1 MLQTLLDSCA
11 ALGVPLTAAQAEQL
25 CDFGARLLEQNR
37 VMNLTAITEP
47 QAVAK
52 LHFADCLALLRI
64 VPFSGKRVID
74 VGCGAGFPGVPLKLG
89 EPSLDLTLLDSLG
102 KRVTWLEAT
111 LRDMGV
117 PAQCVCSRAEDYAAK
132 AREQYDI
139 ATSRAVAR
147 LNILAEL
154 CLPFVKP
161 GGYFLAMKAAAAA
174 EELEEAKRG
183 IARLGGRVEKTETY
197 NIDGAPRC
205 VIVIRKERPTP
216 PAYPRRR
223 GPCRDRSRSRGRAAG
238 AAGRRVHDQSGRRG
252 QHALQPGHRRH
263 GQRPSRARARRPRR
277 RDGPR
282 GGRLLHP
289 VPHAQPRQGPGRA
302 LPAGAG

>member
-64 VPFSGKRVID
+64 VPFSGKRV
-74 VGCGAGFPGVPLKLG
+74 
-89 EPSLDLTLLDSLG
+89 
-102 KRVTWLEAT
+102 TWLVAT

-117 PAQCVCSRAEDYAAK
+117 PAQCVCARAEDYAAK

-197 NIDGAPRC
+197 AIDGAPRC

-216 PAYPRRR
+216 PAYPRRY
-223 GPCRDRSRSRGRAAG
+223 AKIK
-238 AAGRRVHDQSGRRG
+238 QSP
-252 QHALQPGHRRH
+252 L
-263 GQRPSRARARRPRR
+263 
-277 RDGPR
+277 
-282 GGRLLHP
+282 
-289 VPHAQPRQGPGRA
+289 
-302 LPAGAG
+302 

>member
-1 MLQTLLDSCA
+1 MQSAWSFCA
-11 ALGVPLTAAQAEQL
+11 ALS
-25 CDFGARLLEQNR
+25 RN
-37 VMNLTAITEP
+37 
-47 QAVAK
+47 
-52 LHFADCLALLRI
+52 
-64 VPFSGKRVID
+64 
-74 VGCGAGFPGVPLKLG
+74 FPST
-89 EPSLDLTLLDSLG
+89 PSLDLTLLDSLG

-117 PAQCVCSRAEDYAAK
+117 PAQCVCARAEDYAAK

-197 NIDGAPRC
+197 AIDGAPRC

-216 PAYPRRR
+216 PAYPRRY
-223 GPCRDRSRSRGRAAG
+223 AKIK
-238 AAGRRVHDQSGRRG
+238 QSP
-252 QHALQPGHRRH
+252 L
-263 GQRPSRARARRPRR
+263 
-277 RDGPR
+277 
-282 GGRLLHP
+282 
-289 VPHAQPRQGPGRA
+289 
-302 LPAGAG
+302 

>member
-11 ALGVPLTAAQAEQL
+11 ALGVPLTAAQAEKL
-25 CDFGARLLEQNR
+25 CEFGARLLEQNR

-47 QAVAK
+47 QAVAR

-64 VPFSGKRVID
+64 VPFS
-74 VGCGAGFPGVPLKLG
+74 
-89 EPSLDLTLLDSLG
+89 G

-117 PAQCVCSRAEDYAAK
+117 PAQCVCARAEDYAAR

-197 NIDGAPRC
+197 DIDGAPRC

-216 PAYPRRR
+216 PAYPRRY
-223 GPCRDRSRSRGRAAG
+223 AKIK
-238 AAGRRVHDQSGRRG
+238 QSP
-252 QHALQPGHRRH
+252 L
-263 GQRPSRARARRPRR
+263 
-277 RDGPR
+277 
-282 GGRLLHP
+282 
-289 VPHAQPRQGPGRA
+289 
-302 LPAGAG
+302 

>member
-117 PAQCVCSRAEDYAAK
+117 PAQCVCARAEDYAAK

-183 IARLGGRVEKTETY
+183 IARLGGRVEK
-197 NIDGAPRC
+197 R
-205 VIVIRKERPTP
+205 RPTTST
-216 PAYPRRR
+216 AR
-223 GPCRDRSRSRGRAAG
+223 RAA
-238 AAGRRVHDQSGRRG
+238 S
-252 QHALQPGHRRH
+252 
-263 GQRPSRARARRPRR
+263 SSSARSARRPRPIPAAMR
-277 RDGPR
+277 RSSSHRCDLKER
-282 GGRLLHP
+282 
-289 VPHAQPRQGPGRA
+289 
-302 LPAGAG
+302 

>member
-1 MLQTLLDSCA
+1 MRELLLQGLRELGLDTSRAETLERFSSL
-11 ALGVPLTAAQAEQL
+11 
-25 CDFGARLLEQNR
+25 LLEKNK

-47 QAVAK
+47 KAVAQ
-52 LHFADCLALLRI
+52 LHLLDSAALTRFVDL
-64 VPFSGKRVID
+64 SGKTVVD
-74 VGCGAGFPGVPLKLG
+74 VGTGAGFPGMPLRILKDDF
-89 EPSLDLTLLDSLG
+89 DLTLLDSLG

-117 PAQCVCSRAEDYAAK
+117 PAQCVCARAEDYAAK

-183 IARLGGRVEKTETY
+183 IAKLGGRVEKTETY
-197 NIDGAPRC
+197 DIDGAPRC

-216 PAYPRRR
+216 PAYPRRY
-223 GPCRDRSRSRGRAAG
+223 AKIK
-238 AAGRRVHDQSGRRG
+238 QSP
-252 QHALQPGHRRH
+252 L
-263 GQRPSRARARRPRR
+263 
-277 RDGPR
+277 
-282 GGRLLHP
+282 
-289 VPHAQPRQGPGRA
+289 
-302 LPAGAG
+302 

>member
-1 MLQTLLDSCA
+1 M
-11 ALGVPLTAAQAEQL
+11 
-25 CDFGARLLEQNR
+25 
-37 VMNLTAITEP
+37 
-47 QAVAK
+47 
-52 LHFADCLALLRI
+52 
-64 VPFSGKRVID
+64 PFSGKRVID

-117 PAQCVCSRAEDYAAK
+117 PAQCVCARAEDYAAK

-197 NIDGAPRC
+197 VHRRRAALRHRHPQGAPDAPGLSPPLC
-205 VIVIRKERPTP
+205 KDQAVTAVI
-216 PAYPRRR
+216 
-223 GPCRDRSRSRGRAAG
+223 
-238 AAGRRVHDQSGRRG
+238 
-252 QHALQPGHRRH
+252 
-263 GQRPSRARARRPRR
+263 
-277 RDGPR
+277 
-282 GGRLLHP
+282 
-289 VPHAQPRQGPGRA
+289 
-302 LPAGAG
+302 

>member
-117 PAQCVCSRAEDYAAK
+117 PAQCVCA
-132 AREQYDI
+132 

-197 NIDGAPRC
+197 DIDGAPRC

-216 PAYPRRR
+216 PAYPRRY
-223 GPCRDRSRSRGRAAG
+223 AKIK
-238 AAGRRVHDQSGRRG
+238 QSP
-252 QHALQPGHRRH
+252 L
-263 GQRPSRARARRPRR
+263 
-277 RDGPR
+277 
-282 GGRLLHP
+282 
-289 VPHAQPRQGPGRA
+289 
-302 LPAGAG
+302 

>member
-1 MLQTLLDSCA
+1 M
-11 ALGVPLTAAQAEQL
+11 
-25 CDFGARLLEQNR
+25 
-37 VMNLTAITEP
+37 
-47 QAVAK
+47 
-52 LHFADCLALLRI
+52 
-64 VPFSGKRVID
+64 
-74 VGCGAGFPGVPLKLG
+74 PLKLG

-197 NIDGAPRC
+197 DIDGASRC

-216 PAYPRRR
+216 PAYPRRY
-223 GPCRDRSRSRGRAAG
+223 AKIK
-238 AAGRRVHDQSGRRG
+238 QSP
-252 QHALQPGHRRH
+252 L
-263 GQRPSRARARRPRR
+263 
-277 RDGPR
+277 
-282 GGRLLHP
+282 
-289 VPHAQPRQGPGRA
+289 
-302 LPAGAG
+302 